1 MSGTTP
7 ASRAKLAF
15 TTLGCPAWSLDQVVR
30 GAREYD
36 YDGVELRLLD
46 GEIIGADLA
55 ANERRRIREA
65 FAAANLPICCLDT
78 SVRVAAGDA
87 AATTDELRAFVAL
100 AHEIGAPLVR
110 VFGGEWAAGV
120 SAQAAYE
127 QAAAVLNGAAAEAE
141 AAGVAVVM
149 ETHDSFAS
157 AASVGEVL
165 RRSESRAVGA
175 LWDTHHPYRMGD
187 SPERVLDTLGDR
199 ILHVHV
205 KDARR
210 NDAARTG
217 WDLLLLGE
225 GEVPV
230 RESLTAIQGRGYDG
244 WIAVEWEK
252 KWHPHLAEP
261 EIALPQHSALLRRWL
276 GEA

>member
-1 MSGTTP
+1 M
-7 ASRAKLAF
+7 AAKLAF
-15 TTLGCPAWSLDQVVR
+15 TTLGCPGWSLDQVVT
-30 GAREYD
+30 GAREYG

-55 ANERRRIREA
+55 AGERRRIRET
-65 FAAANLPICCLDT
+65 FAAAGLPICCLDT
-78 SVRVAAGDA
+78 SVRIAAGDA
-87 AATTDELRAFVAL
+87 AATTDELRAFVTL
-100 AHEIGAPLVR
+100 AHEIGAPLLR
-110 VFGGEWAAGV
+110 VFGGEWDAGV
-120 SAQAAYE
+120 SAQAAYD
-127 QAAAVLNGAAAEAE
+127 QAAGVLNGAAADAE
-141 AAGVAVVM
+141 AAGVAIVL

-157 AASVGEVL
+157 SASVGEVL
-165 RRSESRAVGA
+165 GRAPSRAVGA

-187 SPERVLDTLGDR
+187 SPDRVMDILGDR

-230 RESLTAIQGRGYDG
+230 RESLATLLARGYDG

-261 EIALPQHSALLRRWL
+261 EIAFPQHSALLREWTSK
-276 GEA
+276 A